1 MNISNKFA
9 KNFKFITMLLI
20 TLTLSS
26 CALLD
31 RLQGGVPDMLLLP
44 PSQTNLTLETPIA
57 TEDVRG

>member
-1 MNISNKFA
+1 MN
-9 KNFKFITMLLI
+9 KFITMLLI

-44 PSQTNLTLETPIA
+44 PSTLETPIA

>member
-20 TLTLSS
+20 ALTLSS

-31 RLQGGVPDMLLLP
+31 RLQGGVPDMLLIP
-44 PSQTNLTLETPIA
+44 PNTLETPIA